1 MMSVAA
7 FTGGWTV
14 PSARFRIRQLV
25 PALRASGVDVREWP
39 APLGAFPPRSQALR
53 PAWAVATLATR
64 LPGIA
69 TSYGADVTLL
79 QREMLS
85 TFVTLEP
92 LTKRPR
98 VLDVDDAIFLTRG
111 GRFAERLARR
121 CESVVC
127 GNGYLAER
135 FRSWNARVEIVPTS
149 VDIGRYRPAAARPDA
164 DKLVIGWMGTS
175 SNFPYLY
182 GVEAAL
188 GRVFREYQQATLL
201 VVADRPPRFTTLP
214 ADRVEYRR
222 WRADI
227 EVDVLQSM
235 TVGIMP
241 LADSGWERGKCS
253 LKMLLYMACEVPAV
267 VSPVGTNA
275 EVLARGHVGV
285 GAMTEQQWVEALMR
299 LLGDGGERE
308 RMGRAGRAVVREHYS
323 VDVIAPRLA
332 EHLRTIAG
340 G

>member
-1 MMSVAA
+1 VINVAA
-7 FTGGWTV
+7 FTGGRTV
-14 PSARFRIRQLV
+14 PSARFRIQQLV
-25 PALRASGVDVREWP
+25 PALRAYGVDVHEWP
-39 APLGAFPPRSQALR
+39 APLGAFPPRSYAMR
-53 PAWAVATLATR
+53 PAWAVATLAAR
-64 LPGIA
+64 LPGVA
-69 TSYGADVTLL
+69 ASYGADVTLL

-92 LTKRPR
+92 MTKPPR
-98 VLDVDDAIFLTRG
+98 ILDVDDAIFLSRG
-111 GRFAERLARR
+111 GRSAERLARR

-127 GNGYLAER
+127 GNAYLAER
-135 FRSWNARVEIVPTS
+135 FRCWNTRVDIVPTS
-149 VDIGRYRPAAARPDA
+149 VDTGRYRPAPTRPDA
-164 DKLVIGWMGTS
+164 DKPVIGWMGTS

-188 GRVFREYQQATLL
+188 GRVLRECPRATLL
-201 VVADRPPRFTTLP
+201 VVADRPPRFPTLP
-214 ADRVEYRR
+214 ADRVKYRR

-227 EVDVLQSM
+227 EVEVLQSM

-253 LKMLLYMACEVPAV
+253 LKMLLYMACEIPAV

-275 EVLARGHVGV
+275 DVLARGDVGI
-285 GAMTEQQWVEALMR
+285 GATNEKQWVDALLR
-299 LLGDGGERE
+299 LLADGGERD

-332 EHLRTIAG
+332 EHLRTIARG
-340 G
+340 